1 MKQNTNLYFDLSH
14 FALLE
19 ISGPD
24 ASDFLQK
31 QFSGD
36 LGLLDV
42 YGWLFSSWCLPNG
55 RVIATFIIFRHNDSL
70 FLILPGSMKAGMI
83 KRLSLYVMRSN
94 VKINDISDEYSLL
107 GITGDDSSS
116 LVDKLTAGE
125 NRPDTWLLNIPS
137 MTILRLRDH
146 ISRYILVCKID
157 GVSDILNIICASCR
171 ESDRGNWSLFDIE
184 AGIPWILEST
194 SENYLPQMLNLDLM
208 QGLSYKKGCFP
219 GQEVIARLH
228 YRGQLKKRMYL
239 GSGDTAITPG
249 PGDQIELA
257 DTGVTA
263 GDVIDAERHPQG
275 GIRLLAVAESGYADK
290 TTLRLRGAGDVTIK
304 LAPINYPMLEIS

>member
-116 LVDKLTAGE
+116 LVDKLTAG
-125 NRPDTWLLNIPS
+125 
-137 MTILRLRDH
+137 
-146 ISRYILVCKID
+146 
-157 GVSDILNIICASCR
+157 
-171 ESDRGNWSLFDIE
+171 
-184 AGIPWILEST
+184 
-194 SENYLPQMLNLDLM
+194 
-208 QGLSYKKGCFP
+208 
-219 GQEVIARLH
+219 
-228 YRGQLKKRMYL
+228 
-239 GSGDTAITPG
+239 
-249 PGDQIELA
+249 
-257 DTGVTA
+257 
-263 GDVIDAERHPQG
+263 
-275 GIRLLAVAESGYADK
+275 
-290 TTLRLRGAGDVTIK
+290 
-304 LAPINYPMLEIS
+304 